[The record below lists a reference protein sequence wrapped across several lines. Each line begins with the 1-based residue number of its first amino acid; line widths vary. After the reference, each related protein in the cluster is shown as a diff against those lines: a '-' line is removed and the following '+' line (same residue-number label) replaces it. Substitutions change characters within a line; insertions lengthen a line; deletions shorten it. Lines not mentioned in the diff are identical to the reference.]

1 MSESKSISNAG
12 CPHSEPLSSLVS
24 SYPQSVSAVC
34 ALHEAYTQLTG
45 FEIVLDAFREA
56 SWGQFLARGFTV
68 DDMRLVI
75 YSIRKGIESKER
87 KPGALKFRNLIGN
100 LDWFEEDLAEIRAKR
115 RGHVPIDP
123 AKAEVLRATGRSVTA
138 SNASTVTTVGAVLKK
153 VAPELT
159 EEGKK
164 AMDAFSALKSNL

>member
-1 MSESKSISNAG
+1 M
-12 CPHSEPLSSLVS
+12 EPTLVQSL
-24 SYPQSVSAVC
+24 
-34 ALHEAYTQLTG
+34 HTAYTQLTG
-45 FEIVLDAFREA
+45 LEIGLDFYREA
-56 SWGQFLARGFTV
+56 CWAAFISKGFTQ
-68 DDMRLVI
+68 DDLKMVI
-75 YSIRKGIESKER
+75 FSIKKGIETRER
-87 KPGALKFRNLIGN
+87 KPGALKFRNLIVN